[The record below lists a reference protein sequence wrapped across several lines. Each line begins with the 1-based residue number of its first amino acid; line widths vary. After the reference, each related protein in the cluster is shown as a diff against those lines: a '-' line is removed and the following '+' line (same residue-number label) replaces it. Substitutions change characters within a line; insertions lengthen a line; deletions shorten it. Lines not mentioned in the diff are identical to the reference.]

1 MSANLQTSQDVVP
14 QLAGAIGREHV
25 LTDPVEREFHAMD
38 VYNFRE
44 LPIAVVRPGSVAEL
58 QAVVR
63 IAAAAGVALVA
74 RGGGA
79 SYTDGYLPA
88 TPNSLLVDTSRMNRI
103 VEINAEDMYVTVEPG
118 VTWHDMWQALK
129 AKGLRTSFWGP
140 FSGLK
145 ATVGGSASQNSASL
159 GSGNYGISADAI
171 LSFDV
176 VLANGEI
183 LRTGSAAGANGK
195 PFFRWYGPDLTGL
208 FCGDAGALGIKAA
221 ITLKL
226 IKEPPFFGA
235 ASFGFETFEQM
246 AAGVAAAA
254 RENVSA
260 DNFGL
265 DPKLQQGQLGKASAK
280 DAVAAALAVAKTSR
294 NPVDALVRL
303 TKMAAAGKR
312 FLAGHNYSAHYTVEG
327 VSKGEVNG
335 KLAVLRRA
343 MEGHGQETA
352 NTIPT
357 VIRAMPFIPLYPI
370 LGPKGERWVPM
381 HGIMPFSKT
390 GEFHAR
396 ITRLYADNAERMKKA
411 KVDKG
416 GMFMSVST
424 HGFLYE
430 PVFYW
435 EDDRTAFH
443 KRYLPREYLKMLP
456 EYPANPEGRALVREL
471 RGEIQKI
478 FASVGAIHMQ
488 LGKSYA
494 YMTGRQPEAARAIR
508 ELKKQLDP
516 QGIMNPGA
524 LQIEV

>member
-1 MSANLQTSQDVVP
+1 MSAHPIESTDIVR
-14 QLAGAIGREHV
+14 QLMAAIGAEYV
-25 LTDPVEREFHAMD
+25 LTDPAEREFHAMD

-44 LPIAVVRPGSVAEL
+44 LPIAVVRPGSTADL
-58 QAVVR
+58 QGIVR
-63 IAAAAGVALVA
+63 IAAAAGVALVP

-88 TPNSLLVDTSRMNRI
+88 TPNSLLVDTSRLNRI
-103 VEINAEDMYVTVEPG
+103 LEINEEDMYVTVEPG

-159 GSGNYGISADAI
+159 GTSNYGVSADAI
-171 LSFDV
+171 LGFDI

-183 LRTGSAAGANGK
+183 LRTGAAAGANGV

-221 ITLKL
+221 ISLRL
-226 IKEPPFFGA
+226 IKEPPFSGA

-246 AAGVAAAA
+246 AGGMAAAA
-254 RENVSA
+254 RENVTA

-280 DAVAAALAVAKTSR
+280 DAITAAMAVAKTSR
-294 NPVDALVRL
+294 NPLDAGVRL
-303 TKMAAAGKR
+303 TKMALAGKR

-327 VSKGEVNG
+327 VSKAEVNG

-343 MEGHGQETA
+343 MAAFGQETA

-381 HGIMPFSKT
+381 HGIMPFSRVRQ
-390 GEFHAR
+390 FHDR
-396 ITRLYADNAERMKKA
+396 LSTLYATNAERMQRHKVA
-411 KVDKG
+411 KG
-416 GMFMSVST
+416 AMFLAVNT

-435 EDDRTAFH
+435 EDDRTVFH
-443 KRYLPREYLKMLP
+443 KRYLPQEYLQMLP
-456 EYPANPEGRALVREL
+456 EYPANPDGRALVREL

-488 LGKSYA
+488 VGKSYA
-494 YMTGRQPEAARAIR
+494 YMTGRQAEAARAIR
-508 ELKKQLDP
+508 ELKRQLDP

-524 LQIEV
+524 LQLDK

>member
-1 MSANLQTSQDVVP
+1 MSAHIAQPHDVIEKLVT
-14 QLAGAIGREHV
+14 AIGRDHV
-25 LTDPVEREFHAMD
+25 LTDPAEREFHAMD
-38 VYNFRE
+38 VYNARE
-44 LPIAVVRPGSVAEL
+44 LPLAVVRPGSTADL

-63 IAAAAGVALVA
+63 IAAAAGIAVVT

-79 SYTDGYLPA
+79 SYTDGYLPT
-88 TPNSLLVDTSRMNRI
+88 TPNSLLIDSCRLNRI
-103 VEINAEDMYVTVEPG
+103 VEINERDMYITVEPG

-171 LSFDV
+171 LGFEI
-176 VLANGEI
+176 VLASGEI
-183 LRTGSAAGANGK
+183 LRTGAHAAANGK

-208 FCGDAGALGIKAA
+208 FCGDAGALGIKAS
-221 ITLKL
+221 ISLRL

-235 ASFGFETFEQM
+235 ASFGFQTFEKMSAGM
-246 AAGVAAAA
+246 AAVA
-254 RENVSA
+254 RENVVA

-280 DAVAAALAVAKTSR
+280 DAIAAALAVARTAR
-294 NPVDALVRL
+294 NPVDAAVRL
-303 TKMAAAGKR
+303 LKMAAAGKR

-327 VSKGEVNG
+327 VSRAEVNG

-343 MEGHGQETA
+343 MAAYGEETA

-370 LGPKGERWVPM
+370 LGPRGERWVPM
-381 HGIMPFSKT
+381 HGIMPFSRMT
-390 GEFHAR
+390 EFHERLA
-396 ITRLYADNAERMKKA
+396 RLYADNAERMQRL

-416 GMFMSVST
+416 AMFMSVTT

-435 EDDRTAFH
+435 EDDRTVFH
-443 KRYLPREYLKMLP
+443 KRYLPEDYLKMLP
-456 EYPANPEGRALVREL
+456 EYPANPDGRALVREL
-471 RGEIQKI
+471 RGEIQKL

-488 LGKSYA
+488 AGKSYA
-494 YMTGRQPEAARAIR
+494 YMTGRQAEAAQALRG
-508 ELKKQLDP
+508 LKQQLDP

-524 LQIEV
+524 LQL

>member
-1 MSANLQTSQDVVP
+1 MSANLQASSDLVQ
-14 QLAGAIGREHV
+14 QLGTAIGREHV
-25 LTDPVEREFHAMD
+25 LTDPAEREFHAMD

-44 LPIAVVRPGSVAEL
+44 LPIAVVRPGTAADL
-58 QAVVR
+58 QAIVR
-63 IAAAAGVALVA
+63 IAARAGVALVP

-88 TPNSLLVDTSRMNRI
+88 TPNSLLVDTCRLNRI
-103 VEINAEDMYVTVEPG
+103 VEINEQDMYVTVEPG

-145 ATVGGSASQNSASL
+145 ATVGGSASQNSVSL

-171 LSFDV
+171 LGFEV

-183 LRTGSAAGANGK
+183 LRTGSHAAANGR

-208 FCGDAGALGIKAA
+208 FCGDAGALGIKAS
-221 ITLKL
+221 ITLRL

-235 ASFGFETFEQM
+235 ASFGFATFEQM
-246 AAGVAAAA
+246 AAGMAAVA
-254 RENVSA
+254 RENVVA

-280 DAVAAALAVAKTSR
+280 DAVNAALAVAKTSR
-294 NPVDALVRL
+294 NPVEAAGRLV
-303 TKMAAAGKR
+303 KMAAAGKR

-327 VSKGEVNG
+327 VSRGEITG

-343 MEGHGQETA
+343 MAGHGEETA

-370 LGPKGERWVPM
+370 LGPRGERWVPM

-390 GEFHAR
+390 REFHDR
-396 ITRLYADNAERMKKA
+396 ITSLYAQNAARMQQY
-411 KVDKG
+411 KVEKG
-416 GMFMSVST
+416 GMFT
-424 HGFLYE
+424 AINTNGFLYE

-443 KRYLPREYLKMLP
+443 KRYLPADYLKMLP
-456 EYPANPEGRALVREL
+456 EYPANPDGRALVREL
-471 RGEIQKI
+471 RGEIQKV

-488 LGKSYA
+488 AGKSYT
-494 YMTGRQPEAARAIR
+494 YMLGRQAEAARALR
-508 ELKKQLDP
+508 ELKQQLDP

-524 LQIEV
+524 LQL

>member
-1 MSANLQTSQDVVP
+1 MSANLQPSQDVVP

-88 TPNSLLVDTSRMNRI
+88 TPNSLLVDTARMNRI

-176 VLANGEI
+176 VLASGEI

-280 DAVAAALAVAKTSR
+280 DAMAAALAVAKTSR

-416 GMFMSVST
+416 GMFMSVNT

-443 KRYLPREYLKMLP
+443 KRYLPQEYLKVLP

-488 LGKSYA
+488 LGKSYT